1 MSAPGRCSAPPL
13 RIRLGRWAGLL
24 VRQTV
29 IVALI
34 AVVLFP
40 FLWMVVTSL
49 TPVSEVFSWPPRL
62 LPSSL
67 RWENYAEAAERYNFW
82 RSFWNSLVV
91 AVVATVSIIVV
102 DSLAGY
108 AFAKLPFRGVEAVY
122 AAVLVTVMIPMQI
135 TMIPLFI
142 MFKHVPLAGGNDL
155 LGAGGRGLVDS
166 YAGMIVPWMASTFG
180 TMLMR
185 EYFRM
190 LPRDLLD
197 AARLDGLNEFR
208 IFLHVY
214 FPLARPAVASVALLT
229 FTEVWNTFL
238 WPLIITS
245 STKMRTVQVE
255 MASIK
260 DQYFTD
266 WHLLMALTAMSCL
279 PVLIVYFLGQKHFT
293 RGIAFTGIKG

>member
-1 MSAPGRCSAPPL
+1 MNATRAAGPPL
-13 RIRLGRWAGLL
+13 QIKLTRWSGLAL
-24 VRQTV
+24 RQTV
-29 IVALI
+29 VVALM
-34 AVVLFP
+34 ALVVFP
-40 FLWMVVTSL
+40 FLWMILTSL
-49 TPVSEVFSWPPRL
+49 TPVQDVFAWPPRFV
-62 LPSSL
+62 PSEL
-67 RWENYAEAAERYNFW
+67 RWDNYAEAAERYNFW
-82 RSFWNSLVV
+82 RYFWNSLVV
-91 AVVATVSIIVV
+91 ALLATISIIVV

-108 AFAKLPFRGVEAVY
+108 AFARLPFRGVEAIY
-122 AAVLVTVMIPMQI
+122 AGVLVTVMIPMQI
-135 TMIPLFI
+135 TMIPLFV
-142 MFKHVPLAGGNDL
+142 MFKYAPLLGGNDI

-190 LPRDLLD
+190 LPRDLID
-197 AARLDGLNEFR
+197 AARLDGLNELQ
-208 IFLHVY
+208 IFLQIY

-266 WHLLMALTAMSCL
+266 WHLLMALTVMSCV
-279 PVLIVYFLGQKHFT
+279 PVLVVYFLGQKHFI
-293 RGIAFTGIKG
+293 RGIAFSGIKG